1 MGCCGIGDFRMSWI
15 KGKDFPEFYTEE
27 SLKTISQGYV
37 QENESPVEM
46 YRRVAK
52 SVASYLHKPELEQ
65 KFFDLMW
72 QGKLCPATPVLANTG
87 TDRGLNISCNS
98 IHVGDSVDSIYTKKH
113 EFAMLQKH
121 GAGVGIYMGD
131 VRGRGAKIKGNG
143 KSEGVI
149 PWCKEF
155 DVTSAVVSQGNTRR
169 GAGAVYLP
177 ITHIDIRDFVNMRR
191 ANQDEYKRCMN
202 IHHAVCIDDAFMERV
217 RAGDKEAQDLIVEVY
232 KARVE
237 TGEPYLFFT
246 DNVNKANPESYVKNN
261 LTVKTSN
268 ICSEIVLYTDVDHS
282 FVCCLSSLNL
292 TNWNNIT
299 DDDIFYS
306 VVFLDG
312 VLSEYIE
319 KAQGIRG
326 LEAAVR
332 SAEKGRALGLGVL
345 GWHSLLQSEGTAFNS
360 FRAKLLNKAIFDKIR
375 KNADRAS
382 EWLATE
388 YGEPEWCKGLGR
400 RNTHTMAV
408 APTASNS
415 IIAGSVSQGIEPLAA
430 NAFAKKTAKGTFISH
445 NPYLKKV
452 LESLGK
458 DTPDV
463 WTSIATT
470 DGSVQHLDFL
480 SDDLKKVFLTAY
492 EIDQLAI
499 IDQAADRQVYIDQ
512 AQSLNL
518 FFYADVDPR
527 YFHAVHFTAW
537 ERGIKSLYYCRT
549 STVIKGDVA
558 SRNEAECLACHG

>member
-1 MGCCGIGDFRMSWI
+1 MNWI
-15 KGKDFPEFYTEE
+15 KDVDYPSFYTEE
-27 SLKTISQGYV
+27 SVQTIANGYV
-37 QENESPVEM
+37 QPGETPRNM
-46 YRRVAK
+46 YVRVAN
-52 SVASYLHKPELEQ
+52 SVAKYLGKPELAP

-72 QGKLCPATPVLANTG
+72 EGKLCPATPVLANTG

-98 IHVGDSVDSIYTKKH
+98 IHVGDSVLNIYEKKL
-113 EFAMLQKH
+113 EFAMLTKN

-131 VRGRGAKIKGNG
+131 VRGRGAPIKGNG

-155 DVTSAVVSQGNTRR
+155 DLTSAVVSQGNTRR

-177 ITHIDIRDFVNMRR
+177 ITHVDIRDFVNMRR

-202 IHHAVCIDDAFMERV
+202 IHHAVCIDDAFMWRV
-217 RAGDKEAQDLIVEVY
+217 KSGDKEAQDLLIEVY

-237 TGEPYLFFT
+237 TGEPYIFFT
-246 DNVNKANPESYVKNN
+246 DNVNKANPACYTERG
-261 LTVKTSN
+261 LDVKTSN
-268 ICSEIVLYTDVDHS
+268 ICSEITLYTDIDHS

-292 TNWNNIT
+292 LNWQIIT

-312 VLSEYIE
+312 VLSEYID
-319 KAQGIRG
+319 KARHIRG
-326 LEAAVR
+326 LESAVR

-345 GWHSLLQSEGTAFNS
+345 GYHSLLQSEGTAFNS
-360 FRAKLLNKAIFDKIR
+360 FRAKLLNRAIFEKIR
-375 KNADRAS
+375 KNADRAT
-382 EWLATE
+382 EWLAKE
-388 YGEPEWCKGLGR
+388 YGECEWTKGSGR

-415 IIAGSVSQGIEPLAA
+415 IIAGSVSQGIEPLIA

-445 NPYLKKV
+445 NPALKK
-452 LESLGK
+452 LLGTLNK
-458 DTPDV
+458 DSPDV
-463 WTSIATT
+463 WTSIATN

-480 SDDLKKVFLTAY
+480 TKEQKDIFLTAF

-499 IDQAADRQVYIDQ
+499 IDQAADRQKYIDQ
-512 AQSLNL
+512 AQSINL

-527 YFHAVHFTAW
+527 YYHQVHFEAW
-537 ERGIKSLYYCRT
+537 EKGIKTLYYCRS
-549 STVIKGDVA
+549 STVLKGDVA
-558 SRNEAECLACHG
+558 SRNEQECIACHG

>member
-1 MGCCGIGDFRMSWI
+1 MSNWI
-15 KGKDFPEFYTEE
+15 KGKDFPEFYTDE
-27 SLKTISQGYV
+27 SFATIRGGYTL
-37 QENESPVEM
+37 ENESPLEM

-52 SVASYLHKPELEQ
+52 SVSSYLGKPELEER
-65 KFFDLMW
+65 FFNLMW
-72 QGKLCPATPVLANTG
+72 EGKLCPATPVLANAG
-87 TDRGLNISCNS
+87 TSRGLTISCNS

-113 EFAMLQKH
+113 EFAMLQKN

-131 VRGRGAKIKGNG
+131 VRGRGTPIKGNG

-169 GAGAVYLP
+169 GAGAIYLP

-202 IHHAVCIDDAFMERV
+202 IHHAVCIDDEFMNKV
-217 RAGDKEAQDLIVEVY
+217 KNGDAEARELLIEVY

-237 TGEPYLFFT
+237 TGEPYIFFT
-246 DNVNKANPESYVKNN
+246 DNVNKANPQCYKDRG
-261 LTVKTSN
+261 LDVKTSN
-268 ICSEIVLYTDVDHS
+268 ICSEITLYTDVNHS

-292 TNWNNIT
+292 VNWDRIG

-312 VLSEYIE
+312 VLSEYID
-319 KAQGIRG
+319 KARNVRG
-326 LEAAVR
+326 LESAVR

-345 GWHSLLQSEGTAFNS
+345 GYHSLLQSEGTAFNS
-360 FRAKLLNKAIFDKIR
+360 FRAKLVNKAIFDKIR
-375 KNADRAS
+375 RNADRAT
-382 EWLATE
+382 EYLAKE
-388 YGEPEWCKGLGR
+388 YGEPEWCVGSGR
-400 RNTHTMAV
+400 RNTHTIAV

-430 NAFAKKTAKGTFISH
+430 NAFAKKTAKGTFISY
-445 NPYLKKV
+445 NPYLKK
-452 LESLGK
+452 LLTELGK

-463 WTSIATT
+463 WTNIATNG
-470 DGSVQHLDFL
+470 GSVQHLDFL
-480 SDDLKKVFLTAY
+480 DEEQKKVFLTAY

-499 IDQAADRQVYIDQ
+499 IDQAADRQVFIDQ

-518 FFYADVDPR
+518 FFYADTDSR
-527 YFHAVHFTAW
+527 YFHAVHFAAW
-537 ERGIKSLYYCRT
+537 EKGVKTLYYCRT

-558 SRNEAECLACHG
+558 SRNETECLACHG

>member
-1 MGCCGIGDFRMSWI
+1 MKKTMNNWI
-15 KGKDFPEFYTEE
+15 KGVDYPNFYTQE
-27 SLKTISQGYV
+27 SLSTISKGYV
-37 QENESPVEM
+37 QENERPVEM

-52 SVASYLHKPELEQ
+52 SVSSYLGKQELEE
-65 KFFDLMW
+65 KFFSLMW
-72 QGKLCPATPVLANTG
+72 EGKLCPATPVLANTG
-87 TDRGLNISCNS
+87 TNRGLNISCNS
-98 IHVGDSVDSIYTKKH
+98 IHLGDSVLSIYQKKL
-113 EFAMLQKH
+113 EFAMLTKN

-131 VRGRGAKIKGNG
+131 VRGRGANIKGNG
-143 KSEGVI
+143 KSEGII

-155 DVTSAVVSQGNTRR
+155 DLTSAVVSQGSTRR

-177 ITHIDIRDFVNMRR
+177 ITHVDIRDFLNMRR
-191 ANQDEYKRCMN
+191 ANQEEYKRCMS
-202 IHHAVCIDDAFMERV
+202 IHHAVCIDDEFMNRV
-217 RAGDKEAQDLIVEVY
+217 KNGDAEARELLIEVY

-237 TGEPYLFFT
+237 TGEPYIFFT
-246 DNVNKANPESYVKNN
+246 DNVNKNNPQCYKDRG
-261 LTVKTSN
+261 LDVKTSN
-268 ICSEIVLYTDVDHS
+268 ICSEITLYTDVDHS

-292 TNWNNIT
+292 VNWASIS

-312 VLSEYIE
+312 VLSEYID
-319 KAQGIRG
+319 KARHIKG
-326 LEAAVR
+326 LESAVR

-345 GWHSLLQSEGTAFNS
+345 GYHSLLQSEGTAFNS

-375 KNADRAS
+375 RNADRAT
-382 EWLATE
+382 EWLAKE
-388 YGEPEWCKGLGR
+388 YGEPEWCVGSGR
-400 RNTHTMAV
+400 RNTHTIAV

-415 IIAGSVSQGIEPLAA
+415 IIAGSVSQGIEPLVA

-445 NPYLKKV
+445 NPALKK
-452 LESLGK
+452 LLAEIGK

-470 DGSVQHLDFL
+470 DGSVQHFDFL
-480 SDDLKKVFLTAY
+480 SAEQKAVFLTAF

-499 IDQAADRQVYIDQ
+499 VDQAADRQKFIDQ

-527 YFHAVHFTAW
+527 YYHQVHFEAW
-537 ERGIKSLYYCRT
+537 EKGVKTLYYCRS
-549 STVIKGDVA
+549 STVLKGDVA